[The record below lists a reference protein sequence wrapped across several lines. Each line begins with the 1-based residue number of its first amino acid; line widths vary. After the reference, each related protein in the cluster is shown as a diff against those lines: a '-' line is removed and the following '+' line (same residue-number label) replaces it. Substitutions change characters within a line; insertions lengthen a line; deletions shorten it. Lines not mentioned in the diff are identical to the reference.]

1 MKYLKI
7 SSILGAIALVCAL
20 ILAAMDM
27 LTSPV
32 VAKNSEETELNTIVS
47 IFSAYNK
54 DKSEVV
60 AGPYSS
66 DYIESKTIAKDSNGN
81 TLGIIYVVNGKNAYG
96 NIKLMVAIKDN
107 KVYQVEFLENGQSFA
122 STVDSHVTANYPSS
136 EKKSIEVGFVSE
148 KSKYEGTLDSGA
160 LSNIDVSCGA
170 TYGAT
175 LVKELVSAAL
185 NDAKGGN

>member
-20 ILAAMDM
+20 ILAAMNM

-32 VAKNSEETELNTIVS
+32 VAKNSEETELSTIVS

-122 STVDSHVTANYPSS
+122 STVDKHVHANYPSS
-136 EKKSIEVGFVSE
+136 EKKSVDVGFTSDAQ
-148 KSKYEGTLDSGA
+148 KFEGTLDEDDVA
-160 LSNIDVSCGA
+160 NIDVACGA
-170 TYGAT
+170 TYGAK
-175 LVKELVSAAL
+175 LVKELVNQAL
-185 NDAKGGN
+185 EDAGRR